1 MAKFLADGALDAL
14 LDYIEASDLCTI
26 CAGQPADFTAATT
39 NDPTGDKLAD
49 VAVDSS
55 DWTKANG
62 DTSGRKS
69 TFAQQT
75 GVTVDVTGTA
85 DHIAFTRSADSSLRL
100 VTTCTSQAVTAGN
113 TATIN
118 SFKVEVADIA

>member
-1 MAKFLADGALDAL
+1 MSKFLADGALDAL
-14 LDYIEASDLCTI
+14 LSYIEDTDLCTI
-26 CAGQPADFTAATT
+26 CETQPTSFAEATT
-39 NDPTGDKLAD
+39 AVPTGKRLAD
-49 VAVDSS
+49 VAVDSG
-55 DWTKANG
+55 DWTKADG

-75 GVTVDVTGTA
+75 GVTVDDDGDA
-85 DHIAFTRSADSSLRL
+85 DHIAFTKSGDSTLRL
-100 VTTCTSQAVTAGN
+100 VTTCTLQTVTSGN